1 MADSSSPSITDLVRT
16 LSEVRVVRFCVVG
29 ASNTALSYGIFR
41 ATNLLMPAAGSNC
54 VSYAIAMLW
63 SYYWN
68 RRWTFESQGQVASE
82 ASRFFTT
89 QIAFM
94 LLSSAM
100 LGYLVDRRH
109 LPTTLCW
116 LGTVAIITVLNFL
129 VSRYWSFKRA

>member
-1 MADSSSPSITDLVRT
+1 MTDSSSPSLTDLVRT
-16 LSEVRVVRFCVVG
+16 LSEVRVVRFGLVG
-29 ASNTALSYGIFR
+29 VSNTALSFGIFW
-41 ATNLLMPAAGSNC
+41 AAHHLMPAAGAQC

-68 RRWTFESQGQVASE
+68 RRWTFQSQGKVASE

-100 LGYLVDRRH
+100 LGYLVDRQH
-109 LPTTLCW
+109 LPTAPCW
-116 LGTVAIITVLNFL
+116 LGTVAIVTVLNFL
-129 VSRYWSFKRA
+129 VSRYWSFKKA